1 MLAVLNLV
9 AEKANWG
16 KPAPGR
22 YQGVA
27 LVNNLGSFTAEVAEV
42 SLEGGKVKVH
52 RVVCAIDC
60 GQVVNPAIVKQQ
72 VEGGIAYGLT
82 AALKGAITIDRG
94 RAQQGNFNTYDMLRM
109 GEMPKIDVHIV
120 RSSEAPGGVGEAS
133 VPPIAPAVANAIFAA
148 TRRPVC
154 KLPIKVSV

>member
-1 MLAVLNLV
+1 
-9 AEKANWG
+9 
-16 KPAPGR
+16 
-22 YQGVA
+22 
-27 LVNNLGSFTAEVAEV
+27 
-42 SLEGGKVKVH
+42 VH

-94 RAQQGNFNTYDMLRM
+94 RAQQGNFNTYDMLRI

-133 VPPIAPAVANAIFAA
+133 VPPIAPAIANAIFAA

>member
-1 MLAVLNLV
+1 
-9 AEKANWG
+9 
-16 KPAPGR
+16 
-22 YQGVA
+22 

-60 GQVVNPAIVKQQ
+60 GQVVNPAILKQQ

-82 AALKGAITIDRG
+82 AALKGAITIDKG
-94 RAQQGNFNTYDMLRM
+94 RAQQGNFNTYDMLRI

-133 VPPIAPAVANAIFAA
+133 VPPIAPAIANAIFTA

>member
-1 MLAVLNLV
+1 MTGVQTCALPILQRL
-9 AEKANWG
+9 EKANWG
-16 KPAPGR
+16 EPAPGR

-82 AALKGAITIDRG
+82 AALKGPVTVYES
-94 RAQQGNFNTYDMLRM
+94 QQSLYKDGLYSERWMAERC
-109 GEMPKIDVHIV
+109 GIADVQSI
-120 RSSEAPGGVGEAS
+120 
-133 VPPIAPAVANAIFAA
+133 
-148 TRRPVC
+148 
-154 KLPIKVSV
+154 LPEHWQE